1 METCRSKH
9 SGPLPPSVACAVCVC
24 LCVSVGLSLQGLLP
38 LQLCSK
44 LQKGER
50 GFPSCRAAQ
59 RQLAEKP
66 LLIDW
71 AEFWDGAGCL
81 KCTSPLLS
89 QRKQASLANAAPALP
104 H

>member
-1 METCRSKH
+1 MEACCSKH

-24 LCVSVGLSLQGLLP
+24 LCVSVGAFLQGLLP

-50 GFPSCRAAQ
+50 GFPSRRAAQ
-59 RQLAEKP
+59 RQPAEKP
-66 LLIDW
+66 LLIDS
-71 AEFWDGAGCL
+71 AEFWDGAGCF
-81 KCTSPLLS
+81 KSTSPLLS
-89 QRKQASLANAAPALP
+89 QRKQASLANAALALP